1 MAEPLID
8 GNRIHFPAIEAAGRV
23 RDFRLPS
30 LGGHAI
36 LSVPWFGSSV
46 ICSVLENHQSA
57 YRVSQPAGDR
67 KIALVNGKIGQL
79 DDRLH

>member
-1 MAEPLID
+1 METEYIFRQLKLRAVFATFVCPL
-8 GNRIHFPAIEAAGRV
+8 
-23 RDFRLPS
+23 
-30 LGGHAI
+30 LGGM
-36 LSVPWFGSSV
+36 LSCLFRGLAPPWFGSSV

-67 KIALVNGKIGQL
+67 KIASVNGKIGQL

>member
-1 MAEPLID
+1 METEYIFRQLKLRAVFATFVCPL
-8 GNRIHFPAIEAAGRV
+8 
-23 RDFRLPS
+23 

-67 KIALVNGKIGQL
+67 KIASVNGKIGQL